1 MIFIPKDMHYIDPI
15 KYSKQLKKFS
25 NLNENREV
33 SEMAVPHD
41 GYKKVPLSEKIKSL
55 SPEKQEELKQ
65 YVETIKEIKR
75 KISEILEETPKKV
88 DETGGNM
95 SSGLYLSTEE

>member
-1 MIFIPKDMHYIDPI
+1 MHYIDPI

-33 SEMAVPHD
+33 SEMSIPPD
-41 GYKKVPLSEKIKSL
+41 GHKKMTLSEKVKSL
-55 SPEKQEELKQ
+55 SPEKREELNQ
-65 YVETIKEIKR
+65 YVETIKEIKK
-75 KISEILEETPKKV
+75 KINEMLEETPKKV